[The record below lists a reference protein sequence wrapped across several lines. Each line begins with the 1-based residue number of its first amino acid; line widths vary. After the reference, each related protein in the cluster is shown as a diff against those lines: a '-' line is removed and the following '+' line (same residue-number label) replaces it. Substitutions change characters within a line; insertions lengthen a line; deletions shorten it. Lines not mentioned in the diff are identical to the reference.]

1 MVCLAS
7 ITHQALNSPQ
17 QLDFMHNHETYL
29 LQATTEPQAALSY
42 LIFTSSA
49 VSELND
55 QQLAALCQ
63 QSARNNQR
71 RCITGHL
78 IYDDGNFLSVLE
90 GHPQKV
96 QILFQTIS
104 KDSRHHGLIVIDE
117 GLIAQRKFS
126 NWSMRFQKHQHEAG
140 RRIMSAM
147 SSMIDLYSH

>member
-1 MVCLAS
+1 
-7 ITHQALNSPQ
+7 
-17 QLDFMHNHETYL
+17 MHNHETYPPHP
-29 LQATTEPQAALSY
+29 TTEHQETISY

-49 VSELND
+49 VSELDD

-71 RCITGHL
+71 RGITGHL

-104 KDSRHHGLIVIDE
+104 KDRRHHGLIVIDE

-147 SSMIDLYSH
+147 SSMIDLYSR